1 MVCADTWKP
10 ARVPGQGDRVLT
22 IQHTD
27 ECPAHGFACEF
38 EGTMEGPTTS
48 IRQVDGKLVVCGV
61 SHDNGK
67 IVKTIVNGLQ
77 TTIVTNRTGVVDW
90 RIELP
95 FPTENP
101 MRKHGQLNAPE
112 FISGDCYH
120 LSKGISDH
128 GFEKAMDG
136 PAAFQAVFPNGV
148 GEAVP

>member
-67 IVKTIVNGLQ
+67 IVKTMVNGQ
-77 TTIVTNRTGVVDW
+77 QATFVSSRAGVVDW

-95 FPTENP
+95 FPADGILKAAATDEANNEE
-101 MRKHGQLNAPE
+101 QT
-112 FISGDCYH
+112 GDVKMVAIRH
-120 LSKGISDH
+120 KLLKIT
-128 GFEKAMDG
+128 
-136 PAAFQAVFPNGV
+136 N
-148 GEAVP
+148 